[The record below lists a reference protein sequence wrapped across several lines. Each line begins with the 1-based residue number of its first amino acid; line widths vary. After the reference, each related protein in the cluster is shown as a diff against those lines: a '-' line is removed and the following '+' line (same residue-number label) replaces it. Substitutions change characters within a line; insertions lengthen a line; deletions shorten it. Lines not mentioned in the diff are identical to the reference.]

1 MLTSDLV
8 RGQVRAGVLRP
19 RWVDLE
25 KPATIDDATAVI
37 ERFALHV
44 GQRVG
49 LLDEAID
56 DLAASRT
63 EVIFIRG
70 LAKLC
75 FDRSDLGVRE
85 LAREDGAVVTPAEI
99 RHVVFRLAAEHWP
112 VRPGAGVGFSDRGAV
127 LTRAAEQLGLTAEA
141 IEGGLYADRRSE
153 QTLISF
159 EAPTAR
165 ELLDS
170 YQMALA
176 QGCLLRAREVR
187 VAVHDDAKRVR
198 ALLRELKFRRLL
210 FRAEAREDGLDLV
223 LDGPL
228 SLFKQ
233 TSRYG
238 LQLALA
244 LPAIVR
250 CARWSLEAVV
260 GWGPARSEVTLRL
273 DQKAPLV
280 ATGRDHGTWTGAEE
294 THFEKAFAALESPWT
309 LSREGAVLDL
319 DGQDTL
325 VPDFVATHPDG
336 RKAFV
341 DLVFAWRRDAFV
353 KRMAVLAEA
362 GPPHLVVVVAD
373 KGRLDRG
380 DDAAAPMTRGP
391 TVLSMKGVVPA
402 RKVLEAIERV
412 AIREVAKASARTR
425 SAGPASAKH
434 AEGKVTKTKRAEPKG
449 AEPKVAEPKVA
460 KAKRAKRTKT
470 QGEGE
475 APS

>member
-8 RGQVRAGVLRP
+8 RAQVRAGVLRP
-19 RWVDLE
+19 RWVELDR
-25 KPATIDDATAVI
+25 PATIDDATAVI

-85 LAREDGAVVTPAEI
+85 LARADGTIVTPAEI
-99 RHVVFRLAAEHWP
+99 RHVVFRLAAERWP
-112 VRPGAGVGFSDRGAV
+112 LRPGGGAGFTDRADV
-127 LTRAAEQLGLTAEA
+127 IARAADTLGLGADAVEA
-141 IEGGLYADRRSE
+141 GLYADRRSE
-153 QTLISF
+153 QTLNTF

-165 ELLDS
+165 ELLES

-187 VAVHDDAKRVR
+187 IAVKDDAKRVR

-210 FRAEAREDGLDLV
+210 FRAEARDDGLDLV

-244 LPAIVR
+244 LPAIAR
-250 CARWSLEAVV
+250 CQRWSLEAVV
-260 GWGPARSEVTLRL
+260 GWGPARNEVTLRL
-273 DQKAPLV
+273 DQKSPLV

-294 THFEKAFAALESPWT
+294 SHFEKAFAALESPWT
-309 LSREGAVLDL
+309 LSREGALIDL
-319 DGQDTL
+319 DGQDAL

-336 RKAFV
+336 RKAYI

-353 KRMAVLAEA
+353 KRMALLAEA
-362 GPPHLVVVVAD
+362 GPPHLVVVLAD

-380 DDAAAPMTRGP
+380 DEAAPAIARGP
-391 TVLSMKGVVPA
+391 TVLPMKGVVPA

-412 AIREVAKASARTR
+412 AVREAAKARPTVTAAPPPKARR
-425 SAGPASAKH
+425 
-434 AEGKVTKTKRAEPKG
+434 GKKTAARETDEPG
-449 AEPKVAEPKVA
+449 
-460 KAKRAKRTKT
+460 
-470 QGEGE
+470 
-475 APS
+475 